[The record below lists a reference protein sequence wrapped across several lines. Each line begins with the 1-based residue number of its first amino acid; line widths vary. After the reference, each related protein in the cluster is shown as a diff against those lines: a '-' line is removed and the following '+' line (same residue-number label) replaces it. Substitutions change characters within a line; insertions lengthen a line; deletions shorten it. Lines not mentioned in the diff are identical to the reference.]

1 MRGILKLKRVLNV
14 FKRKKQTEGV
24 NLEYLMI
31 YEDSGQ
37 PIYSR
42 CWGNVCG
49 LLGKK
54 DELLTA
60 FLAAVSTMPGMFAES
75 GTRVH
80 SMSIGSLRLLFFY
93 TKEDNVICAAF
104 QEKDVNT
111 ETMEIINTLFD
122 EISQLLDEEFRDAP
136 WEKLN
141 DPLVQAFEKKLL
153 SNIIYP
159 WFHVASPIDGSSH
172 DADCPLC
179 MPSLLSTDKKL
190 PLWGRIENSY
200 STETQSL
207 TRVETKNGTL
217 QIGDPAPDFVA
228 ETDRN
233 EIIKLSDYRNNKD
246 VILFFY
252 PKANTPGCTIEA
264 QGFRDAYEELKDL
277 NVEVIGISI
286 DDKSDL
292 KAFRKDQQLTFP
304 LVSDLNKEITTNYGC
319 LNDEWGVASRIT
331 FLIDKQGKIR
341 NIWNLAGKYAQT
353 KLAEHASEIKQSI
366 LDLN

>member
-1 MRGILKLKRVLNV
+1 MRLKSILNL
-14 FKRKKQTEGV
+14 FKSRKQTKGV
-24 NLEYLMI
+24 NLEYLII

-42 CWGNVCG
+42 CWGHVCG

-75 GTRVH
+75 DTKVH
-80 SMSIGSLRLLFFY
+80 SMSIGSLKLLFYY
-93 TKEDNVICAAF
+93 TKVNDVICAAF
-104 QEKDVNT
+104 KEKDVNT
-111 ETMEIINTLFD
+111 ETMEIINTLFK

-136 WEKLN
+136 WDKLN
-141 DPLVQAFEKKLL
+141 DPLVKAFEKKLL

-159 WFHVASPIDGSSH
+159 WFHVASPSDGSSH

-179 MPSLLSTDKKL
+179 MPSLLSTDLKL
-190 PLWGRIENSY
+190 PFWGRIKNSY

-207 TRVETKNGTL
+207 TKVETQNGTL
-217 QIGDPAPDFVA
+217 KIGDPAPDFVA

-233 EIIKLSDYRNNKD
+233 EIIKLSDYRDNKD

-252 PKANTPGCTIEA
+252 PKANTPGCIIEA

-292 KAFRKDQQLTFP
+292 KAFRNDLQLTFP
-304 LVSDLNKEITTNYGC
+304 LLSDLKKEITTKYGC
-319 LNDEWGVASRIT
+319 LNDEWGVANRIT
-331 FLIDKQGKIR
+331 FLIDKRGKIR
-341 NIWNLAGKYAQT
+341 NIWNLTGKYAQT
-353 KLAEHASEIKQSI
+353 KLAEHAIEIKQSI
-366 LDLN
+366 LDLD